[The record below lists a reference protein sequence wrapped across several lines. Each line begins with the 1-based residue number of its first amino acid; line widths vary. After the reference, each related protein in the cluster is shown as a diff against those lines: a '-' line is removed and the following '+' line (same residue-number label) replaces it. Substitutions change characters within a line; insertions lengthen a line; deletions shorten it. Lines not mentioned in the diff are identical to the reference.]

1 MKGFQKHQSSNAV
14 KQMSWTLLIPV
25 HIMQVDPAVSAI
37 VHYVS
42 SQYYKQKKNFA
53 DFYKSSLLYLAFV
66 SSESLPVDLKRVR
79 LACMVLLC
87 CRL

>member
-1 MKGFQKHQSSNAV
+1 M
-14 KQMSWTLLIPV
+14 
-25 HIMQVDPAVSAI
+25 
-37 VHYVS
+37 HYVS

-53 DFYKSSLLYLAFV
+53 EFYKSSLLYLAFV

-87 CRL
+87 CRQYCELAPSMPAVPA